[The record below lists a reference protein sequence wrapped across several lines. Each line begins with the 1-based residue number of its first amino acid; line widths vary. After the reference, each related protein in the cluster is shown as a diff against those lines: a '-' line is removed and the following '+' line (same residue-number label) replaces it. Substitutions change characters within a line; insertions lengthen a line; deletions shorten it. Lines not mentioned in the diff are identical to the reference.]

1 MKLINLFKRMSFAAL
16 GLSAMLAVSCEP
28 AQQPVKDA
36 VSVNPASVELDCLEQ
51 QTEITVTSSGD
62 WTLTGEYAWI
72 TPSAV
77 SGKNADK
84 VTFSVSANLTGKNR
98 TASFTFRVGSEEAKA
113 VIRQTAKDV
122 DVKLGLTAVSSDEE
136 SVTLKLNVESKDM
149 SSFNKWGVRYS
160 FADDKKDGTD
170 FEIEGVPAAG
180 EKEVKV
186 TGLEKGKKYYFWGYV
201 EDVAAERYY
210 TDKAVEATT
219 ASANPG
225 DGGETGGVNA
235 PAAYTDMRNKGIAI
249 TWADPEA
256 VNNLAAITME
266 TMFRWD
272 DFNPDEGIDTMFGVE
287 GSWLV
292 RCVNNFEYQNE
303 DGWYMCTPYGSI
315 PFAAFE
321 RDGSKNVTDWKGM
334 TQDVWHHLAITYDSS
349 TGYSVVYIDG
359 SIVMDGENNL
369 GPVSLYNPSLSDPT
383 FHIGRSYNGRRW
395 FNGDMA
401 EVRIWNRALT
411 SDEINASGHFYGV
424 EPTSDGLIAYWK
436 LDGTDEHVQDYSGN
450 GHHGE
455 VVVGEKPVEPDPEA
469 GGIDAP
475 EKYADMRRNS
485 VAITWSDTEAV
496 NNLPALTIETLFNW
510 DAFNPDEG
518 IDTMLG
524 VEGSW
529 LIRCMNNFHWI
540 PEDGWFVCTP
550 YGSLC
555 FAPFERDGSKNVTNW
570 RGMTQDVWHH
580 LAVTYDSA
588 TGSVAIYIDGEAVAS
603 GTYQFGPVNLYDASL
618 ADPVFHIGKSYNAKR
633 WFNGHMAEVRLWNRA
648 LSADEINAEGHFY
661 GVDAASEGLIAYW
674 KLDGTGTH
682 VEDYSGNGHHGTAE
696 KEF

>member
-1 MKLINLFKRMSFAAL
+1 MKLINLFKRISFAAI

-28 AQQPVKDA
+28 AQQPVEDA

-62 WTLTGEYAWI
+62 WTLTGEYAWV

-122 DVKLGLTAVSSDEE
+122 DVKLGLAMVSMDDEG
-136 SVTLKLNVESKDM
+136 VTFRLDVESKDV
-149 SSFNKWGVRYS
+149 SSLNKWGLRYS
-160 FADDKKDGTD
+160 FTDDKKDGSD
-170 FEIEGVPAAG
+170 LEIMGKPIAG
-180 EKEVKV
+180 GNEFKV
-186 TGLEKGKKYYFWGYV
+186 TRLEKGKKYYFWGYV
-201 EDVAAERYY
+201 EDDAAERYY
-210 TDKAVEATT
+210 TENVVEVTT
-219 ASANPG
+219 P
-225 DGGETGGVNA
+225 DGGDDAGEGSVHA
-235 PAAYTDMRNKGIAI
+235 PEAFTDMRNKGIAI
-249 TWADPEA
+249 TWADPNA

-292 RCVNNFEYQNE
+292 RCINNFEYQNE

-321 RDGSKNVTDWKGM
+321 RDGSDNVTDWKGM

-383 FHIGRSYNGRRW
+383 FHIGRSYNDNRW
-395 FNGDMA
+395 FNGEMA

-411 SDEINASGHFYGV
+411 SDEINANGHFYSV
-424 EPTSDGLIAYWK
+424 DPSSDGLIAYWK
-436 LDGTDEHVQDYSGN
+436 LDGTDTHVQDYSGN
-450 GHHGE
+450 GHHGTMLI
-455 VVVGEKPVEPDPEA
+455 GEQP
-469 GGIDAP
+469 AP
-475 EKYADMRRNS
+475 EPEDEGIEAPSKYADMRRNS
-485 VAITWSDTEAV
+485 VAITWADTEAV
-496 NNLPALTIETLFNW
+496 NNLSAITMETLFRW

-518 IDTMLG
+518 IDTMFG

-540 PEDGWFVCTP
+540 PEDGWFVCSP
-550 YGSLC
+550 HGSVC
-555 FAPFERDGSKNVTNW
+555 FAPFVRNGSKMVTDW
-570 RGMTQDVWHH
+570 AGMTQDVWHH
-580 LAVTYDSA
+580 LAVTYDSEA
-588 TGSVAIYIDGEAVAS
+588 SQIAIYIDGEDVVS
-603 GTYQFGPVNLYDASL
+603 GACQLGPVNLYDASL

-661 GVDAASEGLIAYW
+661 GVDATSEGLIAYW